1 MQTIEKLEKT
11 VDAGNY
17 YEAQQM
23 YKSISARYAEFPF
36 LYSHLHCI
44 IKLFLDWKCSC
55 GFSYLI
61 SYIKKNKIK
70 ARYEI

>member
-23 YKSISARYAEFPF
+23 YKSISARYEDLPF
-36 LYSHLHCI
+36 LYSPLRCI
-44 IKLFLDWKCSC
+44 IKLFFFDWNYFLWLLVFDILFFLK
-55 GFSYLI
+55 
-61 SYIKKNKIK
+61 
-70 ARYEI
+70 R